1 MAKISGVQRQI
12 LKIVKLSGAD
22 EREIASRMAI
32 SINYAKD
39 LCSSLVQ
46 GGFLTKANG
55 KHKLTSQAVKLVGG
69 SGLMRG
75 SKLNVTGRYSGNRY
89 SRTSLKGKEEVEKKQ
104 PDEHRYDEGQIIGE
118 IKMKR
123 DLPPREKVETALKAN
138 PHFSYEQMEAQMI
151 SSALFCP
158 AKGKEVTWHY
168 CSHCPHQE
176 KIDLQQ
182 WIVQCKYEFTE
193 RILDLVFEEEETT
206 QVACPV
212 LDKSVAVDRCAGCRY
227 WRGGRWQEHQ
237 SKKRKGV
244 VGWLLCGAPSHIESR
259 RKDAHEVVYGGKE
272 MLMVPLK
279 WE

>member
-1 MAKISGVQRQI
+1 MAKISGIQRQI
-12 LKIVKLSGAD
+12 LKIVKSSGAD
-22 EREIASRMAI
+22 EREIAGRIAI
-32 SINYAKD
+32 SIDYAKD
-39 LCSSLVQ
+39 LCSSLIED
-46 GGFLTKANG
+46 GFLTKVNG
-55 KHKLTSQAVKLVGG
+55 KHKLTSQGVKLVGG

-75 SKLNVTGRYSGNRY
+75 SKLNVTGRYSGTRY
-89 SRTSLKGKEEVEKKQ
+89 SRTSLKKEEAERKQ
-104 PDEHRYDEGQIIGE
+104 PDEHKYDEGQIIGE
-118 IKMKR
+118 IKMEKK
-123 DLPPREKVETALKAN
+123 LPSPEQVHAALKSN
-138 PHFSYEQMEAQMI
+138 PGFSYEQMEAQMT

-182 WIVQCKYEFTE
+182 WTVQCKYEFTE

-206 QVACPV
+206 QVLCPIF
-212 LDKSVAVDRCAGCRY
+212 DKSVAVDQCAGCRY

-237 SKKRKGV
+237 SKRKGV
-244 VGWLLCGAPSHIESR
+244 VGWLLCGAPSHTESR
-259 RKDAHEVVYGGKE
+259 RKDAYEVVYGGKE

>member
-32 SINYAKD
+32 SVDYARD

-75 SKLNVTGRYSGNRY
+75 SKLNVTGRYDGTRY
-89 SRTSLKGKEEVEKKQ
+89 SRTSLKGKEEIERKQ
-104 PDEHRYDEGQIIGE
+104 PDEHRYDEGQ
-118 IKMKR
+118 M
-123 DLPPREKVETALKAN
+123 T
-138 PHFSYEQMEAQMI
+138 

-182 WIVQCKYEFTE
+182 WTVQCKYEFTE

-259 RKDAHEVVYGGKE
+259 RKDAHKVVAYGGKE